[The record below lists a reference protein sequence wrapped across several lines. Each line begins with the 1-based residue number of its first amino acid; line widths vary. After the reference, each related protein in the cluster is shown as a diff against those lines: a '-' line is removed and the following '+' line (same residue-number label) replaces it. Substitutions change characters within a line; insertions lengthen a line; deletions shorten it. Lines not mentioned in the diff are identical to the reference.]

1 MDIFLDIGNS
11 LVNELLSSAT
21 KTIFSYFKDKEKD
34 SKFVEIIKKIEEDKK
49 AFEKELLSFAESKI
63 VNSSFI
69 SDEILS
75 KYDLDQLLL
84 TTKLIFEKLDIN
96 YKIKQKIEEKIKNY
110 KFSENFQHFNILI
123 LGRAGIGKSTL
134 INSILELEGTPE
146 EAKTGI
152 GKAIT
157 YGEPKGYISNKKKGL
172 RLWDSQGIDKE
183 KYHISKAVESVK
195 NLINEASINNEPD
208 KFIHCIWYCVTGDR
222 FEESER
228 ESLIELMKIYDDDT
242 LPIII
247 VYTEAYNE
255 DDVESV
261 SEEIKN
267 VLREKINKNKEINIC
282 QVIAKNKEIKMGKE
296 VFVIEKMGIK
306 QLMDLSLQKIILA
319 VNSACFYSFKNK
331 LKNDNK
337 NEINKNN
344 SELKNL
350 ITERINGF
358 QPRNKIS
365 NIGQLNKQ
373 IVNKIILKLLNPKDI
388 NKEVKDSISLLF
400 KRYQEFIFNECNKH
414 FPEFIGNCS
423 SELFINYKN
432 DKEKNSDEDNEDE
445 INIKKQI
452 NLNMNLLLN
461 EQNKKSS
468 NKSKKVERK
477 GVEDELIT
485 KVKFLYQ
492 DHIIKN
498 ASLFIDNKINEELS
512 KLMIESFNTQI
523 NDFNEIIE
531 KIVKETM
538 TNQSLNIMNNFN
550 FE

>member
-1 MDIFLDIGNS
+1 
-11 LVNELLSSAT
+11 
-21 KTIFSYFKDKEKD
+21 
-34 SKFVEIIKKIEEDKK
+34 
-49 AFEKELLSFAESKI
+49 
-63 VNSSFI
+63 
-69 SDEILS
+69 
-75 KYDLDQLLL
+75 
-84 TTKLIFEKLDIN
+84 
-96 YKIKQKIEEKIKNY
+96 
-110 KFSENFQHFNILI
+110 
-123 LGRAGIGKSTL
+123 
-134 INSILELEGTPE
+134 
-146 EAKTGI
+146 
-152 GKAIT
+152 
-157 YGEPKGYISNKKKGL
+157 
-172 RLWDSQGIDKE
+172 
-183 KYHISKAVESVK
+183 
-195 NLINEASINNEPD
+195 
-208 KFIHCIWYCVTGDR
+208 
-222 FEESER
+222 
-228 ESLIELMKIYDDDT
+228 
-242 LPIII
+242 
-247 VYTEAYNE
+247 
-255 DDVESV
+255 
-261 SEEIKN
+261 
-267 VLREKINKNKEINIC
+267 
-282 QVIAKNKEIKMGKE
+282 MGKD

-400 KRYQEFIFNECNKH
+400 KKYQEFIFNECNKH

>member
-11 LVNELLSSAT
+11 LVNELISSAS
-21 KTIFSYFKDKEKD
+21 KTIFSYFKDKKND

-63 VNSSFI
+63 VNSSCI
-69 SDEILS
+69 SAEILS

-110 KFSENFQHFNILI
+110 KFAENFQHFNILI

-134 INSILELEGTPE
+134 VNSILELEGTPE

-282 QVIAKNKEIKMGKE
+282 QVIAKNKEIKMGKD

-388 NKEVKDSISLLF
+388 NKEVKDSIFLLF
-400 KRYQEFIFNECNKH
+400 KKYQEFIFNECNKH

-477 GVEDELIT
+477 GVEDE
-485 KVKFLYQ
+485 
-492 DHIIKN
+492 
-498 ASLFIDNKINEELS
+498 
-512 KLMIESFNTQI
+512 
-523 NDFNEIIE
+523 
-531 KIVKETM
+531 
-538 TNQSLNIMNNFN
+538 
-550 FE
+550 

>member
-1 MDIFLDIGNS
+1 
-11 LVNELLSSAT
+11 
-21 KTIFSYFKDKEKD
+21 
-34 SKFVEIIKKIEEDKK
+34 
-49 AFEKELLSFAESKI
+49 
-63 VNSSFI
+63 
-69 SDEILS
+69 
-75 KYDLDQLLL
+75 
-84 TTKLIFEKLDIN
+84 
-96 YKIKQKIEEKIKNY
+96 
-110 KFSENFQHFNILI
+110 
-123 LGRAGIGKSTL
+123 
-134 INSILELEGTPE
+134 
-146 EAKTGI
+146 
-152 GKAIT
+152 
-157 YGEPKGYISNKKKGL
+157 
-172 RLWDSQGIDKE
+172 
-183 KYHISKAVESVK
+183 
-195 NLINEASINNEPD
+195 
-208 KFIHCIWYCVTGDR
+208 
-222 FEESER
+222 
-228 ESLIELMKIYDDDT
+228 MKIYDDDT

-267 VLREKINKNKEINIC
+267 VLREKLSKNKEINIC
-282 QVIAKNKEIKMGKE
+282 QVIAKNKEIKMGKD

-400 KRYQEFIFNECNKH
+400 KKYQEFIFNECNKH